1 MTDGLSEGDVF
12 KDTQQTFISN
22 RSPSVVLLRPT
33 TTEKISPV
41 CSKSNISV
49 PKKPKELVDCALNC
63 RHELKYFV
71 SEAKALAI
79 RHFVEAYLPLDR
91 YCELQPDGM
100 SPIVS
105 LYLDSHNL
113 QLCRESLEGHKNRF
127 KLRIRS
133 YTDDPDY
140 PRFFEI
146 KRRINPIIFKSRA
159 RVKHCDVASLLSG
172 LSLPEEDC
180 NGDQATLKQ
189 FQLYVNRI
197 NAAPVI
203 KIRYIRRA
211 YEGDSN
217 NRVRITFDRQLAF
230 NVSSAPE
237 VSFNGPG
244 WQCYPSNGVVLE
256 IKFNGSYPAWLNQM
270 VRCFNLR
277 QQSFSKYAR
286 SVKNACQLKFCA
298 PKVPARIYPL

>member
-1 MTDGLSEGDVF
+1 MFDEGDTF
-12 KDTQQTFISN
+12 KDILKQTSVLN
-22 RSPSVVLLRPT
+22 RSSSVVPLRQASW
-33 TTEKISPV
+33 EKTHPV
-41 CSKSNISV
+41 RSRSSISV
-49 PKKPKELVDCALNC
+49 LKKPNKPVDHTLLSC
-63 RHELKYFV
+63 RHELKYLV
-71 SEAKALAI
+71 SEAKALVLM
-79 RHFVEAYLPLDR
+79 HFVEAHLPLDR
-91 YCELQPDGM
+91 YCKLQPGGM

-146 KRRINPIIFKSRA
+146 KRRINPIIVKSRA
-159 RVKHCDVASLLSG
+159 RVEHCDIASLLLG

-180 NGDQATLKQ
+180 HADQATLKQ
-189 FQLYVNRI
+189 FRLYANSI

-217 NRVRITFDRQLAF
+217 NRVRVTFDHQLAY

-244 WQCYPSNGVVLE
+244 WQRYPLNGIILE
-256 IKFNGSYPAWLNQM
+256 IKFTGSYPAWLNQM
-270 VRCFNLR
+270 VKCFELH

-286 SVKNACQLKFCA
+286 SVKNACLLKFCA
-298 PKVPARIYPL
+298 PKVPARIYQS